1 MDKERLFERVAC
13 NEKVI
18 VHYNDIFK
26 EARLRNIS
34 VNGALAHLNEDMLM
48 QPGDQCLITICLN
61 IFDITLHFRAEV
73 RHSCKN
79 EVGVKFLFMDSDTKN
94 YLNSLLAFRT
104 ANPHLISEEFD
115 NSLYHNGNSGGS
127 ILNSRKTERSAT
139 DIGQN

>member
-1 MDKERLFERVAC
+1 MDKERRFDRVAC

-18 VHYNDIFK
+18 VQYHEIIK

-34 VNGALAHLNEDMLM
+34 INGALAQLNEDMLM
-48 QPGDQCLITICLN
+48 QLGDQCLITICLN

-79 EVGVKFLFMDSDTKN
+79 EVGVKFLFLDSDTKN

-115 NSLYHNGNSGGS
+115 NSLCHNGNSGAS
-127 ILNSRKTERSAT
+127 LLNSRKTEGSAP

>member
-1 MDKERLFERVAC
+1 MDKERRFERVAC
-13 NEKVI
+13 NEKVV

-34 VNGALAHLNEDMLM
+34 INGALAHLNEDVLM
-48 QPGDQCLITICLN
+48 QRGDQCLITICLN
-61 IFDITLHFRAEV
+61 TFDLTLHFRAEV

-115 NSLYHNGNSGGS
+115 NSVYHDGNSEGG
-127 ILNSRKTERSAT
+127 ILNSDKTEGSAT
-139 DIGQN
+139 GIGQN

>member
-1 MDKERLFERVAC
+1 MDKERRFERVAC

-34 VNGALAHLNEDMLM
+34 INGALAHLNEDMLM
-48 QPGDQCLITICLN
+48 QTGDQCQITISLN
-61 IFDITLHFRAEV
+61 IFDITLHFRAEI

-79 EVGVKFLFMDSDTKN
+79 EVGVRFLFMDSDTKN

-104 ANPHLISEEFD
+104 ANPQLISEEFD
-115 NSLYHNGNSGGS
+115 NSLYHNGNTEDKGAVSP
-127 ILNSRKTERSAT
+127 NSRVGE
-139 DIGQN
+139 

>member
-1 MDKERLFERVAC
+1 MDKERRFERVAC

-18 VHYNDIFK
+18 VQYNDIFK

-34 VNGALAHLNEDMLM
+34 INGALAHLNEDMLL

-73 RHSCKN
+73 RHSHKN
-79 EVGVKFLFMDSDTKN
+79 EVGVKFLFMDSDTKI

-115 NSLYHNGNSGGS
+115 NS
-127 ILNSRKTERSAT
+127 
-139 DIGQN
+139 

>member
-1 MDKERLFERVAC
+1 MDKERRFERVAC

-34 VNGALAHLNEDMLM
+34 VNGALANLNEDMLM
-48 QPGDQCLITICLN
+48 QRGDLCLITICMN

-73 RHSCKN
+73 RHSRKN
-79 EVGVKFLFMDSDTKN
+79 EVGVKFLFMDSDTKI
-94 YLNSLLAFRT
+94 YLNSLLAFIT

-115 NSLYHNGNSGGS
+115 NSLYHYGNSGGS
-127 ILNSRKTERSAT
+127 ILNSRKSEGSAT

>member
-1 MDKERLFERVAC
+1 MDKERRFERVAC

-18 VHYNDIFK
+18 LHYNEIIK

-34 VNGALAHLNEDMLM
+34 INGALAHLDEDMLM
-48 QPGDQCLITICLN
+48 QLGDQCLITICLN
-61 IFDITLHFRAEV
+61 IFDITLHFRAEI
-73 RHSCKN
+73 RHSCKD

-115 NSLYHNGNSGGS
+115 NPSYRNGNSGGC
-127 ILNSRKTERSAT
+127 IPNSYKTEGTAT

>member
-1 MDKERLFERVAC
+1 MDKERRFERVAC

-18 VHYNDIFK
+18 VHYNDIFN

-34 VNGALAHLNEDMLM
+34 INGALALLNDEISM

-61 IFDITLHFRAEV
+61 IFDITLHLRAEV
-73 RHSCKN
+73 RHSCRH

-104 ANPHLISEEFD
+104 ANPHLISEGFD
-115 NSLYHNGNSGGS
+115 NSSYHNGNSGGS
-127 ILNSRKTERSAT
+127 ILDSRKTEGSAT
-139 DIGQN
+139 DTGQN

>member
-1 MDKERLFERVAC
+1 MDKKRRFERVAC

-18 VHYNDIFK
+18 VQCNDVFK

-34 VNGALAHLNEDMLM
+34 INGALALLNEDMLM

-61 IFDITLHFRAEV
+61 IFDVTLHFRAEV
-73 RHSCKN
+73 RHSCKK

-115 NSLYHNGNSGGS
+115 NSLYHNGN
-127 ILNSRKTERSAT
+127 
-139 DIGQN
+139 